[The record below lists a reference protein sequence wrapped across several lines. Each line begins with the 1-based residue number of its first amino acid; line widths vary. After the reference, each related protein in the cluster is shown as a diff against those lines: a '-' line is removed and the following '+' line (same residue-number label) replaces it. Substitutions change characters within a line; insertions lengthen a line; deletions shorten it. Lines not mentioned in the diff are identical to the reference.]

1 MTWIFSLTQLETRS
15 KAFWQT
21 GVNLIVKLVS
31 STMDIVNEGC
41 KLQRKI
47 DKLERQKNNTVLTK
61 EQKDNLQ
68 KEIDKIKEQI
78 AALESKLTDLTKLVK
93 STHQ

>member
-1 MTWIFSLTQLETRS
+1 
-15 KAFWQT
+15 
-21 GVNLIVKLVS
+21 
-31 STMDIVNEGC
+31 MDIVNEGC

-47 DKLERQKNNTVLTK
+47 DKLEWQKNNTVLTK
-61 EQKDNLQ
+61 EQKDNKQ

-78 AALESKLTDLTKLVK
+78 AALESKLTNLTKLVK

>member
-1 MTWIFSLTQLETRS
+1 
-15 KAFWQT
+15 
-21 GVNLIVKLVS
+21 
-31 STMDIVNEGC
+31 MDIANEGR

-47 DKLERQKNNTVLTK
+47 DKLEWQKSNTVLTK